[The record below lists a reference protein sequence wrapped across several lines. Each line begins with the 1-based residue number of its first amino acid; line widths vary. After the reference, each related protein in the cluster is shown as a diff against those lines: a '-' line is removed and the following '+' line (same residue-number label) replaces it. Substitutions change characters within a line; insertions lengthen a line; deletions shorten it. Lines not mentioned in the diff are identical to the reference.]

1 MITKIFKGRSD
12 GYGTYAYIE
21 NNTLVIGSNCLPAS
35 RKAEYLYE
43 GSVEAFINSAKM
55 KSLMSVNPELANDI
69 YDYYSNQKFN
79 NAIYDYYS
87 NKNNI
92 NKNENKQEE
101 HMTKLCEIKVTE
113 GADSFKELVY
123 QLTANGYKIDAAPV
137 YKEFPKNGLDYWMI
151 AIFDKE
157 EK

>member
-12 GYGTYAYIE
+12 MYGTYAYME
-21 NNTLVIGSNCLPAS
+21 DSTLVIGANCLPKS
-35 RKAEYLYE
+35 RRAEHLYE

-69 YDYYSNQKFN
+69 YNYYSNQKFN

-113 GADSFKELVY
+113 GADSLKELVHN
-123 QLTANGYKIDAAPV
+123 LTANGYIV
-137 YKEFPKNGLDYWMI
+137 QTSVVWKEFPHYGIDHWMI

>member
-12 GYGTYAYIE
+12 MYGTYAYIE
-21 NNTLVIGSNCLPAS
+21 DSVLVIGSNCLPAS

-43 GSVEAFINSAKM
+43 GSVEAFINSTKM

-69 YDYYSNQKFN
+69 YTYYSNKKFN

-92 NKNENKQEE
+92 NNNENKQEE
-101 HMTKLCEIKVTE
+101 HMTKLCEIKVTA
-113 GADSFKELVY
+113 GADSLKELVFN
-123 QLTANGYKIDAAPV
+123 LTANGYMVQTAPV
-137 YKEFPKNGLDYWMI
+137 YKEFPKTGLDYWMI

-157 EK
+157 DK